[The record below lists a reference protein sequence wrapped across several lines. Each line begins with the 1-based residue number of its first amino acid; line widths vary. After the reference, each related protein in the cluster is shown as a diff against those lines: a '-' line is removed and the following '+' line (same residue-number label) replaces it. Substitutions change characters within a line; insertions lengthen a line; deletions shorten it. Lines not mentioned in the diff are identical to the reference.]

1 MSKITFEKPG
11 NFIYPVPAVLVS
23 LQDKSGKKNIVTI
36 AWTETVC
43 SDPPMAYISVRHE
56 RASYPML
63 KETGEFVIN
72 LPDESM
78 VKALDYCGVKSGA
91 KVDKWKDCSLTP
103 GKASVISAPTCLHRV
118 CGKGHYSARLARH
131 VFKRSRRCRCR

>member
-1 MSKITFEKPG
+1 
-11 NFIYPVPAVLVS
+11 
-23 LQDKSGKKNIVTI
+23 
-36 AWTETVC
+36 
-43 SDPPMAYISVRHE
+43 
-56 RASYPML
+56 ML

-103 GKASVISAPTCLHRV
+103 GKASVISAPTIEEAPVSIECVVKDIIPLGSHDMFLSEV
-118 CGKGHYSARLARH
+118 VAVDVDEKYIDKKNAFHMEDAKLIAYSHGDYMSLGKKLGDFGFSVRKKPRH
-131 VFKRSRRCRCR
+131 